1 VFFDETWDL
10 TFFTRHA
17 EVAAILK
24 DRRFGRDVRS
34 IVPPEEL
41 DPQVAQRTYPSHLPN
56 WTKYIRGSFI
66 DLEPPRHTRIRRLV
80 QWAFTRRA
88 SETYRQRLV
97 TTADGIIEEALGRG
111 RMEAI
116 ADFATPIPL
125 MMIAELLGV
134 PADHQNQLIA
144 WSHAIVRV
152 FDEGHSPEQALAGEM
167 AVQDFV
173 AYVKELLVERRARPG
188 QDLVSELLKA
198 EHEGDRLDEDELVS
212 TCILTLNAG
221 HEATVHGIGNA
232 LLALSRN
239 GVEFR
244 RLQVQPDLISTAADE
259 VLRFDS
265 PLQMFERW
273 ILQDLEIA
281 GARLKR
287 GHKVGLLFG
296 SANHDES
303 VFDSPESLDLGRVDN
318 PHVSFGGGIH
328 YCVGAPLAKLELEVA
343 LASFARQVGDFAVE
357 GNTDRVRSLVFRGVT
372 ALPLALNPRS

>member
-1 VFFDETWDL
+1 M
-10 TFFTRHA
+10 
-17 EVAAILK
+17 
-24 DRRFGRDVRS
+24 
-34 IVPPEEL
+34 VPADEL
-41 DPQVAQRTYPSHLPN
+41 DPQVARRTYPPHLPE

-97 TTADGIIEEALGRG
+97 TAADGIVEEALGRG

-125 MMIAELLGV
+125 TMIAELLGV
-134 PADHQNQLIA
+134 PASDQDQLVA

-152 FDEGHSPEQALAGEM
+152 FDEGHTEAEGMAGEA
-167 AVQDFV
+167 AVKDFA
-173 AYVKELLVERRARPG
+173 AYVRELLADRRAHPG
-188 QDLVSELLKA
+188 DDLVSALIRA
-198 EHEGDRLDEDELVS
+198 EHDGDRLDEDELVA

-232 LLALSRN
+232 LLALSRDT
-239 GVEFR
+239 GEFR
-244 RLQVQPDLISTAADE
+244 RLQSRPDLLTTAADE

-273 ILQDLEIA
+273 ILEDLEIA
-281 GARLKR
+281 GVRLER

-296 SANHDES
+296 SANHDEA
-303 VFDSPESLDLGRVDN
+303 VFANSETLDVGRVDN

-328 YCVGAPLAKLELEVA
+328 YCVGAPLAKIELEVA
-343 LASFARQVGDFAVE
+343 LSSFTQHVGAFNVE
-357 GNTDRVRSLVFRGVT
+357 VTPDRVRSLVFRGVT
-372 ALPLALNPRS
+372 ELPLALSRR